1 MNNKNEKIRARLTQA
16 FIMVTAIVSIAAV
29 VAVIALLVI
38 SNRYNYALKNYGF
51 ALEDIA
57 KAETAF
63 AEARS
68 ALRGAIGYDEESTIY
83 SLKSSYY
90 AEKAEFEEYYSA
102 IEEICVGKEEKAA
115 CQEVITALDG
125 YWTLSD
131 AIVEEGAV
139 TDRTICAQAQ
149 EKAINELAPK
159 AKAVEEGMTKLMDAN
174 VSAGKSLETTI
185 AIIEVILLILVIVT
199 LAVGASV
206 GIKMGN
212 TIAKSVEKPLSAL
225 GKRLEAFSH
234 GDLGSAFPPCKRR
247 DEIADIT
254 DDCAAM
260 AVNLSEIIADMGRLL
275 EEMANGNFN
284 IHTNI
289 GERYEGEFEGLLLSI
304 RKLNRQLDTTL
315 RQISDASIQVT
326 EGSGQLANSAQDLAE
341 GATDQAGAVEQ
352 LTATIEDV
360 TNISKESAESAKAA
374 AIKAKGSAENAGK
387 SREDMLELSQAM
399 QRITDTS
406 REIENIIG
414 TIEDIAS
421 QTNLLSLNA
430 SIEAARA
437 GEAGRG
443 FAVVADQI
451 GKLATDSAQAAV
463 TTKYLIEH
471 SLEEIDKGNQIV
483 QITMETIAGVLAGME
498 EFAEV
503 ASNSAKASQTQA
515 DMLEQIEDGIEQI
528 STVVQSN
535 SAASQETSAI
545 SEELSAE
552 AISLKEMVEAFRLRD
567 N

>member
-1 MNNKNEKIRARLTQA
+1 MNNKNEKIRARLTKA
-16 FIMVTAIVSIAAV
+16 FTQVTGIVSIAAV
-29 VAVIALLVI
+29 VAVIALLII

-51 ALEDIA
+51 ALEEIA

-68 ALRGAIGYDEESTIY
+68 ALRGAIGYDDQDTID
-83 SLKSSYY
+83 SLKASYY
-90 AEKAEFEEYYSA
+90 EEKAEFQEYF
-102 IEEICVGKEEKAA
+102 EEIEKTSVGKEEKAA
-115 CQEVITALDG
+115 YQEVAAALDG
-125 YWTLSD
+125 YWELSD
-131 AIVEEGAV
+131 SIVEEGAV

-149 EKAINELAPK
+149 EKAIDELAPK
-159 AKAVEEGMTKLMDAN
+159 AKTIEEGLTHVMDVNVEEGE
-174 VSAGKSLETTI
+174 SLEKTI
-185 AIIEVILLILVIVT
+185 SVIEIVLLVLVVA
-199 LAVGASV
+199 LMVVGAVV
-206 GIKMGN
+206 GVKMGN
-212 TIAKSVEKPLSAL
+212 TIAKGVEKPLAAL
-225 GKRLEAFSH
+225 GKRLDAFAH
-234 GDLGSAFPPCKRR
+234 GDLDSPFPSCKRR
-247 DEIADIT
+247 DEIAEIT
-254 DDCAAM
+254 DDCASMAM
-260 AVNLSEIIADMGRLL
+260 NLHEIIADMGRLL
-275 EEMANGNFN
+275 EEMANGNFA

-289 GERYEGEFEGLLLSI
+289 EDRYEGQFEELLLSI

-374 AIKAKGSAENAGK
+374 AVKAKGSAENAGK

-399 QRITDTS
+399 ERITETS

-463 TTKYLIEH
+463 TTKSLIEH

-483 QITMETIAGVLAGME
+483 HITMETIAGVLAGME

-552 AISLKEMVEAFRLRD
+552 AISLKEMVAAFRLRD

>member
-16 FIMVTAIVSIAAV
+16 FAKVSAIVSIAAV
-29 VAVIALLVI
+29 VAVIALLII
-38 SNRYNYALKNYGF
+38 SNRYNRALNNYGF
-51 ALEDIA
+51 ALEEIA

-68 ALRGAIGYDEESTIY
+68 ALRGAIGYDHQDTID
-83 SLKSSYY
+83 SLKSTYY
-90 AEKAEFEEYYSA
+90 AEKEEFEEYFA
-102 IEEICVGKEEKAA
+102 EIEETCVGSAEKEAY
-115 CQEVITALDG
+115 QEIVSALDG

-131 AIVEEGAV
+131 SILEEGAV

-149 EKAINELAPK
+149 EKAIDELAPK
-159 AKAVEEGMTKLMDAN
+159 AKIIEEALTHLMDTN
-174 VSAGKSLETTI
+174 VAEGKSLETTI
-185 AIIEVILLILVIVT
+185 GIIELVLLILVIALMV
-199 LAVGASV
+199 VGAVV

-212 TIAKSVEKPLSAL
+212 NIAKSVEKPLAAL
-225 GKRLEAFSH
+225 GKRLDDFAH
-234 GDLGSAFPPCKRR
+234 GDLDSPFPPCKRR

-254 DDCAAM
+254 DDCSAM
-260 AVNLSEIIADMGRLL
+260 AKNLHEIIADMGRLL
-275 EEMANGNFN
+275 EEMANGNFA

-289 GERYEGEFEGLLLSI
+289 EEKYEGQFEDLLLSI

-360 TNISKESAESAKAA
+360 TNISKESAESTKAA
-374 AIKAKGSAENAGK
+374 AVKAKGSAENAGK

-399 QRITDTS
+399 ERITETS

-463 TTKYLIEH
+463 TTKSLIEH

-483 QITMETIAGVLAGME
+483 QMTMETIAGVLAGME

-515 DMLEQIEDGIEQI
+515 DMLVQIEAGIEQI

-552 AISLKEMVEAFRLRD
+552 AISLKEMVAAFRLRD